1 MLLKIANG
9 LNRRPSELLSE
20 VDADKQI
27 AVLRRDDRLCLMMN
41 RETEMEHLVGMI
53 PRNRLDVGRV
63 RLETGDSIHFDP
75 SVEHRWVAGRAKPA
89 TLTCF
94 LMIPPRLQADLV
106 SRLAAATSDGSQ
118 PESIDAAPDA
128 VAELQ

>member
-27 AVLRRDDRLCLMMN
+27 AVLRRDDRQCLMMN

-53 PRNRLDVGRV
+53 PRNRLDVWRV
-63 RLETGDSIHFDP
+63 RLETGDSI
-75 SVEHRWVAGRAKPA
+75 
-89 TLTCF
+89 
-94 LMIPPRLQADLV
+94 QASNIVGLPGEQ
-106 SRLAAATSDGSQ
+106 SRQ
-118 PESIDAAPDA
+118 R
-128 VAELQ
+128 

>member
-1 MLLKIANG
+1 MIYETILTVANE
-9 LNRRPSELLSE
+9 RP
-20 VDADKQI
+20 DK
-27 AVLRRDDRLCLMMN
+27 N
-41 RETEMEHLVGMI
+41 PNEGKTEMEHLVGMI